1 MNDAQVFRP
10 SRQYR
15 RQFAGRPCPGC
26 GNRVDPSDLWA
37 VTGNGRTYYLHEA
50 CLRTMAEVATDVV
63 NGAAASSTGAEEETH
78 QELTAAEPIVHSIM
92 SPEEGSK

>member
-1 MNDAQVFRP
+1 MNAVFRP

-15 RQFAGRPCPGC
+15 RQFAGQPCPGC

-63 NGAAASSTGAEEETH
+63 NGAAADSTGPEEETG
-78 QELTAAEPIVHSIM
+78 QESTAAGPSVHDGPS
-92 SPEEGSK
+92 SPEEAL